1 MENFHPLHSSRG
13 GGGGLFFFYD
23 NAPLQSAQK
32 LNHPVI
38 EMKTKEREE
47 ENAKKRTE
55 GKVDD
60 LDGLLQGYKGGGGGG
75 GGRGLTEVINW
86 HCLLA

>member
-1 MENFHPLHSSRG
+1 
-13 GGGGLFFFYD
+13 
-23 NAPLQSAQK
+23 
-32 LNHPVI
+32 
-38 EMKTKEREE
+38 MKTKEREE

-55 GKVDD
+55 GKVAD

-75 GGRGLTEVINW
+75 GSGGLTEVINW